1 MKAKILAIVAI
12 LALTGIEANAQ
23 CKGKCRNGFGTFT
36 FESGETYTGNF
47 VDGKFE
53 GRELTSLSPVLS
65 MKANIRQ
72 AFVKDKESSRTL
84 RVTYTRVLS

>member
-53 GRELTSLSPVLS
+53 G
-65 MKANIRQ
+65 KG
-72 AFVKDKESSRTL
+72 
-84 RVTYTRVLS
+84 TYKFKSGSVYEGSIPFFL

>member
-12 LALTGIEANAQ
+12 LALTSIEANAQ

-53 GRELTSLSPVLS
+53 GKGTYKQTARKCISCLVML
-65 MKANIRQ
+65 
-72 AFVKDKESSRTL
+72 DKQFLMWS
-84 RVTYTRVLS
+84 VCAPG